1 MNSLH
6 LHRVSGAFRCVSI
19 IYHMVGLYCSMARVG
34 HSGMTADE
42 VTENIV
48 AAVKTAVEK
57 IRTVSFGQLSWT
69 NLKILCEFVLFYVIL
84 TFN

>member
-1 MNSLH
+1 MLVV
-6 LHRVSGAFRCVSI
+6 LFAVSAL
-19 IYHMVGLYCSMARVG
+19 YHMVGLYCSMTRVG

-57 IRTVSFGQLSWT
+57 IRTVSFGHLSWT
-69 NLKILCEFVLFYVIL
+69 NLPKIIYELISVEKLQIL
-84 TFN
+84 ILQ

>member
-1 MNSLH
+1 MLVV
-6 LHRVSGAFRCVSI
+6 LFAVSAL
-19 IYHMVGLYCSMARVG
+19 YHMVGLYCSMTRVG

-57 IRTVSFGQLSWT
+57 IRTVSFGQLS
-69 NLKILCEFVLFYVIL
+69 LPKIIYELISVEKLQIL
-84 TFN
+84 ILQ

>member
-1 MNSLH
+1 MSVVLFAVSSL
-6 LHRVSGAFRCVSI
+6 
-19 IYHMVGLYCSMARVG
+19 YHMVGLYCSMTRVG

-69 NLKILCEFVLFYVIL
+69 NLPKIIYELISVEKLQIL
-84 TFN
+84 ILR